1 MPLAVVLHLLHHWA
15 QHFDHR
21 LLFSPPSH
29 RPACTLSPT
38 PAALQPLG
46 FHPWQHGQDG
56 ERGIRSNRC
65 HSSPA
70 VSRTP
75 SQTSSQYHT
84 ALQGQPGWQLREPTP
99 APHTCTACAHAH
111 MHAHTH
117 ILTFTYTYA
126 HSILTCFIHPSSL
139 VPAQGSPGCPHPLS
153 LGHPIRP
160 CSGLK
165 SPPPPSSLSRKYSP
179 RHCKPNR
186 PKLLR
191 PAATSD
197 RCHLA
202 FLQQQAGQ
210 VPGWRAASS
219 PMLQGRAACTLL

>member
-1 MPLAVVLHLLHHWA
+1 MTTGSCSPLLPTDPPVPSAPPL
-15 QHFDHR
+15 
-21 LLFSPPSH
+21 LLFSPWASIPGSMV
-29 RPACTLSPT
+29 RMESVVSDQTAAT
-38 PAALQPLG
+38 AALLSHAPPVKLPANTTLPYKASQADSSES
-46 FHPWQHGQDG
+46 QHLLPTHAQ
-56 ERGIRSNRC
+56 R
-65 HSSPA
+65 A
-70 VSRTP
+70 
-75 SQTSSQYHT
+75 HT
-84 ALQGQPGWQLREPTP
+84 
-99 APHTCTACAHAH
+99 HTC
-111 MHAHTH
+111 MHTH
-117 ILTFTYTYA
+117 ILIFTYTYA

-197 RCHLA
+197 RRHLA

-210 VPGWRAASS
+210 VPGGRAASS